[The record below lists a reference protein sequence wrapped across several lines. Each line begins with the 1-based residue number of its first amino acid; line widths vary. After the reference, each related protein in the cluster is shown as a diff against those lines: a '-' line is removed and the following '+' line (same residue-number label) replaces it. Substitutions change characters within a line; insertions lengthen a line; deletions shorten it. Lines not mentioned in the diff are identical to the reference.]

1 MSLDRQTICDLGD
14 EVGVL
19 EQACRVFRQT
29 ICDLGDEVRVL
40 EQACHV
46 FRQTDDL

>member
-19 EQACRVFRQT
+19 EQACHVFRQT
-29 ICDLGDEVRVL
+29 ICDLGDEVGVL
-40 EQACHV
+40 EQACRI